1 MLSTFNV
8 KALTQSMSTKETFD
22 NNVVDALTKLAEDVI
37 DDVVMLACKMAKHRG
52 SRTLDRGDIRF
63 AFEKRFKLRV
73 PTKMH
78 GLKEGSV
85 TVLPQPVASTA
96 NYKSCL

>member
-1 MLSTFNV
+1 
-8 KALTQSMSTKETFD
+8 MSTKETFD

-78 GLKEGSV
+78 GLKEGGV

>member
-1 MLSTFNV
+1 MTS
-8 KALTQSMSTKETFD
+8 KETFD

-52 SRTLDRGDIRF
+52 SRTLEKGDIRF
-63 AFEKRFKLRV
+63 SFEKRFKLKV
-73 PTKMH
+73 PTKLH
-78 GLKEGSV
+78 GLKEGGV

-96 NYKSCL
+96 NYKANL